1 MRDLANTSVF
11 FDFDGTISTT
21 DIGLYLL
28 ERLAG
33 PGWHELD
40 ELYAQG
46 AIGSRECIQRQWDCV
61 PSHVTEAERRAVAL
75 EVPIDSAFGPLVEG
89 LRAVGSEVTIVS
101 DGLGYYVHDLLAPF
115 NVPIWT
121 NEMDFS
127 THTLRYPN
135 SDPECACAACGTCKP
150 RVIGEAAARNRTTVF
165 IGDGTS
171 DRHAARASDEVFAKA
186 ALADWCAA
194 EGIAH
199 TRFDTLDEVAAVLLP
214 RR

>member
-1 MRDLANTSVF
+1 VF

-28 ERLAG
+28 ERLAA
-33 PGWHELD
+33 PGWQELD

-46 AIGSRECIQRQWDCV
+46 VVGSRECVQRQWDFV
-61 PSHVTEAERRAVAL
+61 PAHVTEAERRAAAL
-75 EVPIDSAFGPLVEG
+75 EVPLDPAFGPLVAG
-89 LRAVGSEVTIVS
+89 LRAADAEVTVVS

-115 NVPIWT
+115 DVPIWT

-127 THTLRYPN
+127 TNTLRYPN
-135 SDPECACAACGTCKP
+135 SNPECVCAACGTCKP
-150 RVIGEAAARNRTTVF
+150 RVISEAAARNRTTVF

-171 DRHAARASDEVFAKA
+171 DRHAARASDSVFAKA

-199 TRFDTLDEVAAVLLP
+199 TRFDTLEEVAAVLLP
-214 RR
+214 QR